1 MACCALIVAGLFAYH
16 AQAGA
21 AKETEMQRAIHVY
34 EEAIYAKKVQI
45 YKDQFKTKAKE
56 ALVLSEENK
65 RLAGELTKANGQ
77 IELANS
83 ELGRANGLIEDEA
96 GAINEWKLKVDAL
109 KADTHALAQELA
121 KERNETVH
129 LQKEVAL
136 LTAYARRKDE
146 ALEKVISTLDNA
158 GMKAK
163 FEGFLG

>member
-1 MACCALIVAGLFAYH
+1 
-16 AQAGA
+16 
-21 AKETEMQRAIHVY
+21 MQRSIHVY

-45 YKDQFKTKAKE
+45 YKDQFKSKAKE

-65 RLAGELTKANGQ
+65 RLAGELTKANEQ

-121 KERNETVH
+121 KERNATVH
-129 LQKEVAL
+129 MQKEVAL
-136 LTAYARRKDE
+136 LTAYAKRKDE
-146 ALEKVISTLDNA
+146 ALEKVISTIDNA
-158 GMKAK
+158 GMKAQ